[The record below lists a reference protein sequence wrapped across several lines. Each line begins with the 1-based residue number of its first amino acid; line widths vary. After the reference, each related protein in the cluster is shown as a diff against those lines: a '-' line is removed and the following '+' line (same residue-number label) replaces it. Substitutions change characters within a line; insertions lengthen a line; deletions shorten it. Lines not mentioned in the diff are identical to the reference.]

1 MPDICNC
8 CDVRHS
14 SAGVDRPTLGARTP
28 DDQERGTAAPDNT
41 ARAPPSCYDP
51 AAMKKRV
58 PAVSDEDRDLFAQA
72 IGAVRPV
79 KQSTAANDKPRPP
92 PEPVQSQRDEARV
105 PGELIDSDID
115 PALVEVGEELSYL
128 KDGHSPLLLRKLKRG
143 QFSVADEI
151 DLHQMT
157 APVAREAVTLFIA
170 ESKRERRL
178 CVKIIHGKGL
188 RSRNEG
194 PVLKRLVDGLLR
206 RRADVLA
213 FASAKANQ
221 GGTGAVIVL
230 LAN

>member
-1 MPDICNC
+1 M
-8 CDVRHS
+8 S
-14 SAGVDRPTLGARTP
+14 
-28 DDQERGTAAPDNT
+28 
-41 ARAPPSCYDP
+41 
-51 AAMKKRV
+51 KKQ
-58 PAVSDEDRDLFAQA
+58 ALTVSNEDHDLFVQS
-72 IGAVRPV
+72 IGSVRPIR
-79 KQSTAANDKPRPP
+79 QSVTEHDKPRPA
-92 PEPVQSQRDEARV
+92 PEPVQSLLDEARV

-115 PALVEVGEELSYL
+115 PALIEVGEELSYL
-128 KDGHSPLLLRKLKRG
+128 KDGHSPMLLRKLKRG
-143 QFSVADEI
+143 QFSIADEI

-157 APVAREAVTLFIA
+157 AAVAREAVAQFLA
-170 ESKRERRL
+170 ESRRERRL

-230 LAN
+230 LAS